1 MKHLSKLFMLFVAAL
16 ALLSS
21 CKDTPD
27 TVVNDTECSL
37 TLETQIVTI
46 DGNGGT
52 YSIGY
57 VLKNGINGID
67 IAAEDDA
74 TWIDN
79 LRTSDSRLYFD
90 YQRNFTNKEREA
102 TIAVR
107 YPNLRLQTIKVKQS
121 ASDAL
126 TFEMEICDIKTTSCS
141 SKLYPS
147 DKQTPYIVYMA
158 EKDYIL
164 GSQIST
170 EEELFRDDYANF
182 TSWAESAGATN
193 LKKFMEQYEIYY
205 TGDSYIGWT
214 SMVPDR
220 EYIIYA
226 YAIEFNEEGTDYTL
240 ASAVSHEVV
249 ILPTHIFSDIE
260 FDVDITVDGPKAT
273 YEFEPI
279 NWDGKYYIDIYA
291 EGDYMYVAEGSTP
304 DEAYCKQVANNWIG
318 MINIYMQSG
327 YSAEQLIDLMCLQ
340 GPDSY
345 SEVRL
350 SNTKYC
356 MVFYGIEMVDGL
368 PQVTTRPYIV
378 HFQTEKV
385 EASDM
390 VIDIKVENCY
400 VRVADVTIT
409 PSNNEEPYVA
419 TFLKKSDV
427 PYNDGNEIIN
437 WLLNFDLSGNTYRG
451 TIKSNIVGLEPD
463 TEYIALAFGYYG
475 GVVTTELFRYDFK
488 TDPEGEC
495 ENSVVG
501 VTVTAPYSLVAL
513 ETAMPDMF
521 YNYGMFEMMGWYAMC
536 AEIETAEPEGNVFM
550 NIYNAE
556 DLVTTDLEY
565 IKAEVCSYVSER
577 SCLFVGE
584 NDKLY
589 VMCAVTMDYRGNYS
603 DMWISEPFSYS
614 YENGFRDINE
624 FLDKLGLKAETQSAK
639 PSSIDL
645 RLNK

>member
-126 TFEMEICDIKTTSCS
+126 TFEIEICDIKTTSCS

-193 LKKFMEQYEIYY
+193 LKKFMEQYEIFY

-220 EYIIYA
+220 EYVIYA

-240 ASAVSHEVV
+240 ASAVTHEVV

-260 FDVDITVDGPKAT
+260 FDVNITVDGPKAT

-304 DEAYCKQVANNWIG
+304 DDAYCKQVANNWIG

-368 PQVTTRPYIV
+368 PQVTTKPYIA

-536 AEIETAEPEGNVFM
+536 AEIETAKPEGNVFM

>member
-107 YPNLRLQTIKVKQS
+107 YPNLRLQTIKIKQS

-126 TFEMEICDIKTTSCS
+126 TFEIEICDIKTTSCS

-193 LKKFMEQYEIYY
+193 LKKFMEQYEIFY

-214 SMVPDR
+214 GMVPDK

-240 ASAVSHEVV
+240 ASAVTHEVV

-260 FDVDITVDGPKAT
+260 FDVNITVDGPKAT

-304 DEAYCKQVANNWIG
+304 DDAYCKQVANNWIG

-409 PSNNEEPYVA
+409 PSTNEEPYVA

-437 WLLNFDLSGNTYRG
+437 WLLNFDLSSNTYRG

-536 AEIETAEPEGNVFM
+536 AEIETEKPEGNVFM

-556 DLVTTDLEY
+556 DLVTTDPEY

>member
-107 YPNLRLQTIKVKQS
+107 YPNLRLQTIKIKQS

-182 TSWAESAGATN
+182 TSWAEGAGATN
-193 LKKFMEQYEIYY
+193 LKKFMEQYEIFY

-214 SMVPDR
+214 GMVPDR
-220 EYIIYA
+220 EYVIYA

-240 ASAVSHEVV
+240 ASSVTHEVV

-260 FDVDITVDGPKAT
+260 FDVNITVDGPKAT

-304 DEAYCKQVANNWIG
+304 DDAYCKQVANNWIG

-368 PQVTTRPYIV
+368 PQVTTRPYIA

-501 VTVTAPYSLVAL
+501 VTVTAPYSLVDL

-536 AEIETAEPEGNVFM
+536 AEIETAKPEGNVFM

>member
-214 SMVPDR
+214 GMVPDK

-240 ASAVSHEVV
+240 ASAVTHEVV

-260 FDVDITVDGPKAT
+260 FDVNITVDGPKAT

-368 PQVTTRPYIV
+368 PQVTTRPYIA

-390 VIDIKVENCY
+390 VVDIKVENCY

-409 PSNNEEPYVA
+409 PSTNEEPYVA

-513 ETAMPDMF
+513 ETALPDMF

>member
-170 EEELFRDDYANF
+170 EEELFRDDYATF

-193 LKKFMEQYEIYY
+193 LKKFMEQYEIFY

-214 SMVPDR
+214 GMVPDR
-220 EYIIYA
+220 EYVIYA

-240 ASAVSHEVV
+240 ASAVTHEVV

-368 PQVTTRPYIV
+368 PQVTTRPYIA

-390 VIDIKVENCY
+390 VVDIKVENCY

-409 PSNNEEPYVA
+409 PSTNEEPYVA

-513 ETAMPDMF
+513 ETALPDMF

>member
-107 YPNLRLQTIKVKQS
+107 YPNLRLQTIKIKQS

-126 TFEMEICDIKTTSCS
+126 TFEIEICDIKTTSCS

-220 EYIIYA
+220 EYVIYA

-240 ASAVSHEVV
+240 ASAVTHEVV

-368 PQVTTRPYIV
+368 PQVTTKPYIA

-390 VIDIKVENCY
+390 VVDIKVENCY

-409 PSNNEEPYVA
+409 PSTNEEPYVA

-513 ETAMPDMF
+513 ETALPDMF

-536 AEIETAEPEGNVFM
+536 AEIETEKPEGNVFM

>member
-107 YPNLRLQTIKVKQS
+107 YPNLRLQTIKIKQS

-170 EEELFRDDYANF
+170 EEELFRDDYATF

-193 LKKFMEQYEIYY
+193 LKKFMEQYEIFY

-214 SMVPDR
+214 GMVPDR
-220 EYIIYA
+220 EYVIYA

-240 ASAVSHEVV
+240 ASAVTHEVV

-304 DEAYCKQVANNWIG
+304 DDAYCKQVANNWIG

-368 PQVTTRPYIV
+368 PQVTTRPYIA

-390 VIDIKVENCY
+390 VVDIKVENCY

-513 ETAMPDMF
+513 ETALPDMF

-536 AEIETAEPEGNVFM
+536 AEIETSKPEGNVFM

>member
-193 LKKFMEQYEIYY
+193 LKKFMEQYEIFY

-214 SMVPDR
+214 GMVPDR

-240 ASAVSHEVV
+240 ASAVTHEVV

-304 DEAYCKQVANNWIG
+304 DDAYCKQVANNWIG

-368 PQVTTRPYIV
+368 PQVTTRPYIA

-390 VIDIKVENCY
+390 VVDIKVENCY

-501 VTVTAPYSLVAL
+501 VTVTAPYSLVDL

-536 AEIETAEPEGNVFM
+536 AEIETEKPEGNVFM

>member
-107 YPNLRLQTIKVKQS
+107 YPNLRLQTIKIKQS

-214 SMVPDR
+214 GMVPDK

-240 ASAVSHEVV
+240 ASAVTHEVV

-260 FDVDITVDGPKAT
+260 FDVNITVDGPKAT

-304 DEAYCKQVANNWIG
+304 DDAYCKQVANNWIG

-390 VIDIKVENCY
+390 VVDIKVENCY

-513 ETAMPDMF
+513 ETALPDMF

-536 AEIETAEPEGNVFM
+536 AEIETTKPEGNVFM

-556 DLVTTDLEY
+556 DLVTTDLAY